1 MELVKVTNQHA
12 IFKQGNQII
21 MKHLDKEAKAILDW
35 NNKNIP
41 ANQ

>member
-21 MKHLDKEAKAILDW
+21 MKPLDEEAKAILDW

>member
-12 IFKQGNQII
+12 IFKQGDQII
-21 MKHLDKEAKAILDW
+21 MKPLDEKAKSILDW